1 MPEENKKDE
10 TVNIGKEET
19 KPSVPNEFKICE
31 IWIRSGQVMLD
42 ASENFWKEKVRALG
56 VLELCKDIVKT
67 AQPPKAPK
75 IIKPSGFRNFVRGLK
90 GR

>member
-1 MPEENKKDE
+1 MSDNGEKKQEEKPEQKPEEQ
-10 TVNIGKEET
+10 
-19 KPSVPNEFKICE
+19 KPPQDFKIAE
-31 IWIRSGQVMLD
+31 IWIRNGQVMLD

-56 VLELCKDIVKT
+56 VLELCKDIVKA

-90 GR
+90 RR